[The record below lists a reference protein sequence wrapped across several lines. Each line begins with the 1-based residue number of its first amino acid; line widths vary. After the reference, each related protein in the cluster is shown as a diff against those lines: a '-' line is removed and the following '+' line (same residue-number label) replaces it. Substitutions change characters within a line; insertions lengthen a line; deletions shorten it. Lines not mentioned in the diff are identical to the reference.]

1 MTSSGTQPLADDL
14 PIATLV
20 DPDHRVVIAHRGA
33 SADRPENTMGAFEL
47 ALDHGADALEMDVQV
62 SADGVP
68 FIVHDRSTGR
78 TADVDVPV
86 EASTAAVLREIDAG
100 HRFTVDGGH
109 THPWRGRGVLLP
121 TLSRVLERFAAVPIL
136 LELKSPRGQAE
147 VRRVLDRHAAQRHVV
162 VASTLH
168 GALRVFRDGV
178 YRRAASRREIAWW
191 YLLSLAGLS
200 PGARGYAMLS
210 MPQRKGNLELVA
222 PRRLA
227 LAAESGIPVHVW
239 TVDEPDTA
247 KRLSRDGV
255 TGIITDVP
263 AVMVPLRPSPGAG
276 PT

>member
-136 LELKSPRGQAE
+136 LELKSTRGQAE
-147 VRRVLDRHAAQRHVV
+147 VRRVLDRHEARRHVV

-168 GALRVFRDGV
+168 GALRVFRDGI

-200 PGARGYAMLS
+200 PGGRGYAMLS

-227 LAAESGIPVHVW
+227 LAADSGIPVHVW
-239 TVDEPDTA
+239 TIDDPGTA
-247 KRLSRDGV
+247 THLWRDGV
-255 TGIITDVP
+255 TGIITNVP
-263 AVMVPLRPSPGAG
+263 AVMVPLRLDAHS
-276 PT
+276 T

>member
-1 MTSSGTQPLADDL
+1 MASSGSRPPANHL

-20 DPDHRVVIAHRGA
+20 NRGRPVVVAHRGA
-33 SADRPENTMGAFEL
+33 SAGRPENTMEAFEL

-68 FIVHDRSTGR
+68 FIVHDPSTGR
-78 TADVDVPV
+78 MGDVDVPV

-100 HRFTVDGGH
+100 YGFTEDGGQ
-109 THPWRGRGVLLP
+109 TYPWRGQGITLP
-121 TLSRVLERFAAVPIL
+121 VLSRVLERFAEVPIL
-136 LELKSPRGQAE
+136 LELKSPRGQEE

-200 PGARGYAMLS
+200 PGGRGFAMLS

-239 TVDEPDTA
+239 TVDAPDTA
-247 KRLSRDGV
+247 TRLWRDGV
-255 TGIITDVP
+255 TGIITNVP
-263 AVMVPLRPSPGAG
+263 AVMAPLRPSPGAG

>member
-191 YLLSLAGLS
+191 YLLSLTGLS
-200 PGARGYAMLS
+200 PGGRGYAMLS

-247 KRLSRDGV
+247 KRLWRDGV